1 MLEDHTIDTI
11 SLVRTETGQM
21 ILLKAAPKFEQNQD
35 VEGFLNLNS
44 HTTLSDYVQY
54 QLPDGL
60 SESGFLA
67 GSALG
72 YNHTEYLSDTEE
84 NLEGCETQAF
94 LFQANH
100 DLYTVSDIA
109 EAEENGNS
117 IREED
122 QTANIWYVCFA
133 KEDGKR
139 AYVLFLND
147 RYFDKEDIISM
158 ARNIKFKEGAF
169 D

>member
-1 MLEDHTIDTI
+1 M
-11 SLVRTETGQM
+11 
-21 ILLKAAPKFEQNQD
+21 
-35 VEGFLNLNS
+35 
-44 HTTLSDYVQY
+44 
-54 QLPDGL
+54 
-60 SESGFLA
+60 
-67 GSALG
+67 
-72 YNHTEYLSDTEE
+72 
-84 NLEGCETQAF
+84 EGCETQAF

-109 EAEENGNS
+109 EAEENGNP

-133 KEDGKR
+133 KEEGKR

-147 RYFDKEDIISM
+147 RYFDKEDIVSM